1 MRKKKKKRRG
11 NLRICRIR
19 SHYVKVVATCC
30 GDPKL
35 RKPDWSGGAEKT
47 SMTECTCLNII
58 ADALD

>member
-35 RKPDWSGGAEKT
+35 RKPDRPGSRKDF
-47 SMTECTCLNII
+47 NDFN
-58 ADALD
+58 DAFN